1 MKFTTPIQLQE
12 YPKKIDY
19 QSPIFSMGS
28 CFAEHMGQKFDYF
41 QFVHLTNSFGIIF
54 NPVSLERIISRVVEH
69 RKFVE
74 DDLFFYNEGWHCFEV
89 HSECSHPQ
97 KEDMLLYLN
106 QQLEQAHYFLSKAD
120 FFILTLGTAWVYRH
134 LESNE
139 IVANCHKIP
148 AAQFQKE
155 LLDVD
160 IIENSINELMKAVLQ
175 LNPKIQFVFTVS
187 PVRHIKDGFVENQ
200 RSKSHLIT
208 ALHNVLQVPPS
219 GPETSGVGAYFPSY
233 EIVMDELRD
242 YRFYEADLLHP
253 NAIAVDYIWEKFT
266 ESLINP
272 SVYSLMKEVDS
283 IQKSLHHRP
292 FNPNSEAHLQF
303 KQQLALRIESLKAHI
318 PNLTFL

>member
-41 QFVHLTNSFGIIF
+41 QFAHLTNPFGIIF
-54 NPVSLERIISRVVEH
+54 NPVSLERIISRVIDQRLFTE
-69 RKFVE
+69 E
-74 DDLFFYNEGWHCFEV
+74 DLFYHNEGWHCFEV
-89 HSECSHPQ
+89 HSECSQ
-97 KEDMLLYLN
+97 FEKEEMLFYLN
-106 QQLEQAHYFLSKAD
+106 QQLEQAHNFLSEAT

-139 IVANCHKIP
+139 IVANCHKVP
-148 AAQFQKE
+148 NHQFIKD

-160 IIENSINELMKAVLQ
+160 TIASSLHKLMKTVLQ
-175 LNPKIQFVFTVS
+175 MNPKIQFIFTVS
-187 PVRHIKDGFVENQ
+187 PVRHLKDGFVENQ

-208 ALHNVLQVPPS
+208 ALHSSLSHFPS
-219 GPETSGVGAYFPSY
+219 SHYFPSY

-242 YRFYEADLLHP
+242 YRFYEADLMHP

-283 IQKSLHHRP
+283 IQKSLYHRP

-303 KQQLALRIESLKAHI
+303 KQQLALRIEKLKVHI
-318 PNLTFL
+318 PFLTFL

>member
-12 YPKKIDY
+12 YPKKLDY
-19 QSPIFSMGS
+19 QSRMFSMGS
-28 CFAEHMGQKFDYF
+28 CFAEHLGQKFNYF
-41 QFVHLTNSFGIIF
+41 QFAHLTNSFGIIF

-69 RKFVE
+69 RKFTE

-89 HSECSHPQ
+89 HSECSHFE
-97 KEDMLLYLN
+97 KEEMLFYLN

-139 IVANCHKIP
+139 IVANCHKVP

-155 LLDVD
+155 LLEVEAIEASLKDLMRKVAD
-160 IIENSINELMKAVLQ
+160 I
-175 LNPKIQFVFTVS
+175 NPKLQFIFTIS
-187 PVRHIKDGFVENQ
+187 PVRHLKDGFVENQ
-200 RSKSHLIT
+200 RSKSHLIS
-208 ALHNVLQVPPS
+208 ALHSSISHLPS
-219 GPETSGVGAYFPSY
+219 SHYFPSY

-242 YRFYEADLLHP
+242 YRFFEEDMLHP
-253 NAIAVDYIWEKFT
+253 NAIAVDYIWEKFS
-266 ESLINP
+266 ESVINP
-272 SVYSLMKEVDS
+272 SVYPLMKEVES
-283 IQKSLHHRP
+283 IQKSLYHRP

-303 KQQLALRIESLKAHI
+303 KQQLTLRIEKLKARI

>member
-160 IIENSINELMKAVLQ
+160 IIENSINELMKSVLQ
-175 LNPKIQFVFTVS
+175 LNPKIQFVFTIS

-208 ALHNVLQVPPS
+208 ALHNVLSCPKI
-219 GPETSGVGAYFPSY
+219 G
-233 EIVMDELRD
+233 
-242 YRFYEADLLHP
+242 LHKKS
-253 NAIAVDYIWEKFT
+253 NLWKQDK
-266 ESLINP
+266 
-272 SVYSLMKEVDS
+272 
-283 IQKSLHHRP
+283 IQKEDHHKYFQRI
-292 FNPNSEAHLQF
+292 
-303 KQQLALRIESLKAHI
+303 LRG
-318 PNLTFL
+318 